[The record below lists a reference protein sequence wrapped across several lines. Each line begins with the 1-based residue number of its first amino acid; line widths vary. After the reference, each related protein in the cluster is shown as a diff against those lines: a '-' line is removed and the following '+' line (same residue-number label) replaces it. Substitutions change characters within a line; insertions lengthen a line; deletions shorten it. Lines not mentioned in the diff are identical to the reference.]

1 MSVGSGSV
9 AALGALEATYK
20 VDMTKKDAVDAAIA
34 ALNSARK
41 RDNCTGD
48 GMLIAYIGPKGFEW
62 IPQDQI
68 KTRCADLG
76 FNYPN

>member
-1 MSVGSGSV
+1 
-9 AALGALEATYK
+9 
-20 VDMTKKDAVDAAIA
+20 MTKKDAVDAAIA